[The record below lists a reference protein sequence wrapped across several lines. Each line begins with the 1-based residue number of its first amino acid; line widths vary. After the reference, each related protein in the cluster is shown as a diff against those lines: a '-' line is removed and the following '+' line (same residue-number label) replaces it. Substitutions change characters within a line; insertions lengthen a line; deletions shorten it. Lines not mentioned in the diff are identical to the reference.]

1 MQRIVVVLTLAL
13 LLALCVSQV
22 QADRLI
28 LIPTG
33 SVLDSGAIK
42 AEAAFGASDGDSIF
56 VPKNSE
62 QINWVSVGI
71 SRFEVDARRL
81 VANGFDKITVGVE
94 AGVLPETLVT
104 PGVGIG
110 IRDVTD
116 ELERSYYLAVTKM
129 LPLSDKVPLPI
140 HDIKLHGGFGING
153 ELGGFF
159 VGGQIGLP
167 MNLVAYAEYDSEN
180 FNAALKWIP
189 IPKIGLKVYTLDSEF
204 FYGADIKL
212 AF

>member
-1 MQRIVVVLTLAL
+1 MQKIIVLLTLAL
-13 LLALCVSQV
+13 LLALCVCQAE
-22 QADRLI
+22 ADRLI

-42 AEAAFGASDGDSIF
+42 AEAAFRSSDGSSIF
-56 VPKNSE
+56 VPRDAD
-62 QINWVSVGI
+62 QINWANIGI

-81 VANGFDKITVGVE
+81 VAGGLDKITVGIE
-94 AGVLPETLVT
+94 AGVLPETLIT

-110 IRDVTD
+110 IRDLTD
-116 ELERSYYLAVTKM
+116 ELERSYYLAVTKTV
-129 LPLSDKVPLPI
+129 PLSDKLPLPI
-140 HDIKLHGGFGING
+140 HDVKVHGGFGING

-159 VGGQIGLP
+159 AGGQVGLP
-167 MNLVAYAEYDSEN
+167 MNLTLCAEYDSEN
-180 FNAALKWIP
+180 FNAALKWSP
-189 IPKIGLKVYTLDSEF
+189 VSKIGLKVYTLDSEF